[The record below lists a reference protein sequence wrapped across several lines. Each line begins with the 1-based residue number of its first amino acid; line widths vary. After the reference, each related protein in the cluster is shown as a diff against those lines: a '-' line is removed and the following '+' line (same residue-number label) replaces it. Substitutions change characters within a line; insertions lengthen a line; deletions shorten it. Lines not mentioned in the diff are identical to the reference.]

1 MKKGKEIRP
10 HIGIFGK
17 RNSGKSSLINA
28 LAGQEVAIVS
38 DVAGT
43 TTDPVSKSIEIGG
56 LGGVVLIDTAGIDDE
71 GMLGEKR
78 IARSREVIKTIDL
91 ALLLITENSLGE
103 FESGLIDEF
112 TRLDVPYFV
121 VHNKSDLQAITT
133 ETFTKIEN
141 ELRAK
146 VLEFSALNKSNI
158 EPLVNQMRN
167 FLPET
172 AWKPGTL
179 VGDLISYGDTVLLIT
194 PIDIEAPEGRLI
206 LPQVQVIRDVLDHD
220 GVIAICKEREVDA
233 YFKRMEPKPKLVITD
248 SQVFLK
254 ADASIPKEIPL
265 TSFSIVLARQKGDFQ
280 NYIKGTPKISELKDG
295 DRILILESCSHHVSC
310 DDIGRVKIPRW
321 LSNFTGKKLEYDTVA
336 GLNLIPKDMHEYALV
351 IQCGGCMITRRQLIN
366 RLKPAVDAGVP
377 VTNYGMAIAYVHGIY
392 NRAIQ
397 PFIGINGQ
405 KTDYL

>member
-17 RNSGKSSLINA
+17 RNSGKSSLINS

-43 TTDPVSKSIEIGG
+43 TTDPVSKNMEIGG
-56 LGGVVLIDTAGIDDE
+56 LGAVVLIDTAGIDDE

-91 ALLLITENSLGE
+91 AILLITENTFGD
-103 FESGLIDEF
+103 FEYGLIDEF
-112 TRLDVPYFV
+112 NNLDVPYFV
-121 VHNKSDLQAITT
+121 VHNKSDIEILAT
-133 ETFTKIEN
+133 ETILKVEKELQTKVI
-141 ELRAK
+141 
-146 VLEFSALNKSNI
+146 EFSSLNKSSV
-158 EPLVNQMRN
+158 EPLVNQMRS

-220 GVIAICKEREVDA
+220 GVVAICKEREVDA
-233 YFKRMEPKPKLVITD
+233 YFKRMEPKPKLVVTD

-254 ADASIPKEIPL
+254 ADASIPSEIPL

-280 NYIKGTPKISELKDG
+280 QYIKGTPKIGDLKDG

-321 LSNFTGKKLEYDTVA
+321 LSNFTGKKIEYDTVA
-336 GLNLIPKDMHEYALV
+336 GLNLIPRDIHDYALV
-351 IQCGGCMITRRQLIN
+351 VQCGGCMITRRQLVN
-366 RLKPAVDAGVP
+366 RLKPAIDAGIP

-392 NRAIQ
+392 NRAIK
-397 PFIGINGQ
+397 PFLNMDAE
-405 KTDYL
+405 KADYL

>member
-1 MKKGKEIRP
+1 VKKGKEIRP

-43 TTDPVSKSIEIGG
+43 TTDPVSKNMEIGG
-56 LGGVVLIDTAGIDDE
+56 LGAVVLIDTAGIDDE

-78 IARSREVIKTIDL
+78 NARSREVIKTIDL
-91 ALLLITENSLGE
+91 ALLLITDNTIGDFEN
-103 FESGLIDEF
+103 GLIEEF
-112 TRLDVPYFV
+112 NKLDVPFFV
-121 VHNKSDLQAITT
+121 VHNKSDINPLES
-133 ETFTKIEN
+133 ETIRKVEKELFTRVIS
-141 ELRAK
+141 
-146 VLEFSALNKSNI
+146 FSTFNKPGVES
-158 EPLVNQMRN
+158 LVKEMRS

-220 GVIAICKEREVDA
+220 GVVAICKEREVDA

-254 ADASIPKEIPL
+254 ADASIPKDIPL

-280 NYIKGTPKISELKDG
+280 QYIKGTPKIGELKDG

-336 GLNLIPKDMHEYALV
+336 GLNAIQRDIHDYALV
-351 IQCGGCMITRRQLIN
+351 VQCGGCMITRRQLVN
-366 RLKPAVDAGVP
+366 RLKPAIDAGIP

-397 PFIGINGQ
+397 PFV
-405 KTDYL
+405 KTGMDKADYL

>member
-43 TTDPVSKSIEIGG
+43 TTDPVSKNMEIGG
-56 LGGVVLIDTAGIDDE
+56 LGAVVLIDTAGIDDE

-78 IARSREVIKTIDL
+78 IARSREIIKTIDL
-91 ALLLITENSLGE
+91 ALLLITENTLGDFEYDLINE
-103 FESGLIDEF
+103 FNK
-112 TRLDVPYFV
+112 LDVPYFV
-121 VHNKSDLQAITT
+121 VHNKSDLQSLSSSTISR
-133 ETFTKIEN
+133 IEK
-141 ELRAK
+141 EFQTII
-146 VLEFSALNKSNI
+146 LEFSTLNKSSV
-158 EPLVNQMRN
+158 EPLVAQMRS

-220 GVIAICKEREVDA
+220 GVVAICKEREVDA

-280 NYIKGTPKISELKDG
+280 QYIKGTPKIGELKDG

-321 LSNFTGKKLEYDTVA
+321 LSNFTGKKLEYEVVA
-336 GLNLIPKDMHEYALV
+336 GLNQIPRDIHEYALV
-351 IQCGGCMITRRQLIN
+351 VQCGGCMITRRQLVN
-366 RLKPAVDAGVP
+366 RLKPAIDAGIP

-392 NRAIQ
+392 NRAIK
-397 PFIGINGQ
+397 PFINMGEE
-405 KTDYL
+405 KVDYL